1 MEMNLLVKLC
11 ISDQVCF
18 KVWIKHNIDI
28 QNNDEKY
35 LEALIDGVLAE
46 NQDKVKAYKQG
57 KTGLLGMFMGQIM
70 KKSGGKADPKQTSI
84 LLREKLS

>member
-1 MEMNLLVKLC
+1 MTKTTSKPLLTK
-11 ISDQVCF
+11 F
-18 KVWIKHNIDI
+18 FEHP
-28 QNNDEKY
+28 
-35 LEALIDGVLAE
+35 
-46 NQDKVKAYKQG
+46 DKVEAYKQG